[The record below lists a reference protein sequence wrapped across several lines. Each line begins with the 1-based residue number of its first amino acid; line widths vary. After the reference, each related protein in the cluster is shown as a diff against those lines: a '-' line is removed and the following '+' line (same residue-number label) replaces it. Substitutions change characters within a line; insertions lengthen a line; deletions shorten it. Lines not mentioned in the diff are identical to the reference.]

1 MYKFFITLILFSF
14 AFFISCNSNAEK
26 KIVKEEIK
34 ESVGSIDKDQDF
46 KIDTE
51 SLTKDYMTWY
61 TYTYYNVRLS
71 ADFIGLD
78 LDSTK
83 IDKTSFL
90 NKLSSGKV
98 AAYKIKVTNGQ
109 PVFKLYKLNSKD
121 ESIIATIKQLAA
133 AEIAF
138 YKMEGQEM
146 PKYNFKDLNN
156 QTYSNANTKGKVLV
170 LKCWFIHCVACVK
183 EFPDLNKVVAENKNR
198 NDILFVSLAMDTKE
212 QLVNF
217 LKTKE
222 FKYEVIPNTKSFMLD
237 EMRITGFPTHLLINT
252 EGKIIKVTER
262 IEDLIPFLN
271 KEKTKEHKIAD
282 AIIS

>member
-1 MYKFFITLILFSF
+1 MLKLFTAITLITIAS
-14 AFFISCNSNAEK
+14 FISCNSKTENKIIKDSNQEK
-26 KIVKEEIK
+26 NEVLNQQP
-34 ESVGSIDKDQDF
+34 KDQNF

-51 SLTKDYMTWY
+51 ALTSDYMTWY

-71 ADFIGLD
+71 ADYIALD

-90 NKLSSGKV
+90 NKLNSGKV
-98 AAYKIKVTNGQ
+98 AAYNIKILNGQ
-109 PVFKLYKLNSKD
+109 PVYKLYPLNFKD
-121 ESIIATIKQLAA
+121 ESIIAAIKQMAF
-133 AEIAF
+133 AEMAF

-146 PKYNFKDLNN
+146 PKYNFKDVNN
-156 QTYSNANTKGKVLV
+156 KTYSNENTRGKILV

-183 EFPDLNKVVAENKNR
+183 EFPELNKLVADNKDR
-198 NDILFVSLAMDTKE
+198 KDILFVSLAMDTKE
-212 QLVNF
+212 ELVNF

-237 EMRITGFPTHLLINT
+237 EMHITGFPTHLLINT

-271 KEKTKEHKIAD
+271 KEKLKI
-282 AIIS
+282 

>member
-1 MYKFFITLILFSF
+1 MLKLFTAITLLTIAS
-14 AFFISCNSNAEK
+14 FISCNSKTENKIIKDSNQEK
-26 KIVKEEIK
+26 NEVLNQQP
-34 ESVGSIDKDQDF
+34 KDQNF

-51 SLTKDYMTWY
+51 ALTSDYMTWY

-71 ADFIGLD
+71 ADYIALD

-90 NKLSSGKV
+90 NKLNSGKV
-98 AAYKIKVTNGQ
+98 AAYKIKILNGQ
-109 PVFKLYKLNSKD
+109 PVYKLYPLNFKD
-121 ESIIATIKQLAA
+121 ESIIAAIKQMAF
-133 AEIAF
+133 AEMAF

-146 PKYNFKDLNN
+146 PKYNFKDVNN
-156 QTYSNANTKGKVLV
+156 KTYSNENTRGKILV

-183 EFPDLNKVVAENKNR
+183 EFPELNKLVADNKDR
-198 NDILFVSLAMDTKE
+198 KDILFVSLAMDTKE
-212 QLVNF
+212 ELVNF

-237 EMRITGFPTHLLINT
+237 EMHITGFPTHLLINT

-271 KEKTKEHKIAD
+271 KEKLKI
-282 AIIS
+282 

>member
-1 MYKFFITLILFSF
+1 MLKLFTAITLITIAS
-14 AFFISCNSNAEK
+14 FISCNSKTENKIIKDSNQEK
-26 KIVKEEIK
+26 NEVLNQQP
-34 ESVGSIDKDQDF
+34 KDQNF

-51 SLTKDYMTWY
+51 ALTSDYMTWY

-71 ADFIGLD
+71 ADYIALD

-90 NKLSSGKV
+90 NKLNSGKV
-98 AAYKIKVTNGQ
+98 AAYKIKILNGQ
-109 PVFKLYKLNSKD
+109 PVYKLYPLNFKD
-121 ESIIATIKQLAA
+121 ESIIAAIKQMAF
-133 AEIAF
+133 AEMAF

-146 PKYNFKDLNN
+146 PKYNFKDVNN
-156 QTYSNANTKGKVLV
+156 KTYSNENTRGKILV

-183 EFPDLNKVVAENKNR
+183 EFPELNKLVADNKDR
-198 NDILFVSLAMDTKE
+198 KDILFVSLAMDTKE
-212 QLVNF
+212 ELVNF

-237 EMRITGFPTHLLINT
+237 EMHITGFPTHLLINT

-271 KEKTKEHKIAD
+271 KEKLKI
-282 AIIS
+282 